1 MKILIATNTFP
12 PNKDGVAEA
21 AAATASAFLS
31 QGWKV
36 EIATEPTNPARTS
49 SIWNGAHIHEFA
61 IHGSPYFRHPFR
73 GQIIDYKEFLLAGV
87 WDVILFEGY
96 SWPLYCAVPLLDRI
110 SAKKIVAGHNY
121 GALQWIHVSRFPYG
135 LAVWAD
141 SVWRSLV
148 MLTWIRKID
157 RCVFLSPHADLY
169 AFYDHWLAK
178 RARHP
183 GIAIIPNGVDLP
195 DNLLSSSTFR
205 HKHGIPAKAI
215 FFLCV
220 ANYCTRKDQGY
231 AVRAFRHAA
240 IPNSHLVFIGS
251 EFNESSNFFQQ
262 QDAKIATSSPP
273 GTVHWLDKI
282 SRSETLDA
290 LSDCDVVVLSANQEA
305 LPFVLLEAMAYQKP
319 WVARRAGCIQH
330 LPGGICVHSENQM
343 AKAMQLMASRPKQK
357 RRLGLEGRTAVQN
370 HFSRK
375 QYAKRYCEL
384 IRGLADISS

>member
-1 MKILIATNTFP
+1 
-12 PNKDGVAEA
+12 
-21 AAATASAFLS
+21 
-31 QGWKV
+31 
-36 EIATEPTNPARTS
+36 
-49 SIWNGAHIHEFA
+49 
-61 IHGSPYFRHPFR
+61 
-73 GQIIDYKEFLLAGV
+73 
-87 WDVILFEGY
+87 
-96 SWPLYCAVPLLDRI
+96 
-110 SAKKIVAGHNY
+110 
-121 GALQWIHVSRFPYG
+121 
-135 LAVWAD
+135 
-141 SVWRSLV
+141 

-157 RCVFLSPHADLY
+157 RCVFLSPHADLH

-240 IPNSHLVFIGS
+240 IPNSHLVFIGC
-251 EFNESSNFFQQ
+251 EFNDSSNFFQQ
-262 QDAKIATSSPP
+262 QDAKIAASASP
-273 GTVHWLDKI
+273 GTVHWLEKI

-305 LPFVLLEAMAYQKP
+305 LPFVLLEAMAYQKA
-319 WVARRAGCIQH
+319 WVARRAGCIQN
-330 LPGGICVHSENQM
+330 LPGGICVHSEKQM
-343 AKAMQLMASRPKQK
+343 AKAMQLMASRPEQK
-357 RRLGLEGRTAVQN
+357 KRLGREGRTAAEN

-375 QYAKRYCEL
+375 QYANRYSEL
-384 IRGLADISS
+384 VREVVDVSS